1 MSTLLLR
8 IAAPLQAWGIASKF
22 KYRDTQKEPSKSAI
36 IGMVAAALGLER
48 DHLRIQSL
56 GQSLG
61 FGLRVDREGKLL
73 RDFHMAT
80 SLEHPYDTHRY
91 YLCDAVFLV
100 GLEGEDGLLSEI
112 ERALHCPWF
121 PLFLGRRAC
130 PPEGRVCLG
139 IRQGMSLMEALKAE
153 PPLCASMPASLRV
166 IADAAPGDP
175 AAFMLRDQPISF
187 DQRLRQHGLRPV
199 AERYIR
205 PDWAPIPDQHTVP
218 TATEH
223 DPFLGLEG

>member
-8 IAAPLQAWGIASKF
+8 LAAPLQAWGIASKF
-22 KYRDTQKEPSKSAI
+22 DRRDTQKEPTKSAV
-36 IGMVAAALGLER
+36 IGLVAAALGLHR
-48 DHLRIQSL
+48 DHPRVQVL
-56 GQSLG
+56 GQSLR
-61 FGLRVDREGKLL
+61 FGLRVDREGSLL
-73 RDFHMAT
+73 RDYHTAK
-80 SLEHPYDTHRY
+80 SSKSSYVTHRY

-100 GLEGEDGLLSEI
+100 GLEGEDGLLTEI
-112 ERALHCPWF
+112 EQALHCPWF

-139 IRQGMSLMEALKAE
+139 IRHGMSLMDALKAE
-153 PPLCASMPASLRV
+153 PPLCAGMPASLRV

-205 PDWAPIPDQHTVP
+205 PDWAPIPDQHAAP